1 MNGLIP
7 VSALP
12 DMWGRFW
19 GKLYKDVV
27 PYPARPNLDVSDN
40 MRMQNYTA
48 AKIFTT
54 ADDFYAGMGLPRVP
68 KSFWSLSMLE
78 KPNDGRRVICHPT
91 AWDFYDGKVGQFE
104 FSNSRIFNRISY
116 IFLYFEI

>member
-1 MNGLIP
+1 MKGHIP
-7 VSALP
+7 ASALP

-27 PYPARPNLDVSDN
+27 PYPERPNLDVSEN

-48 AKIFTT
+48 TKIFTT
-54 ADDFYAGMGLPRVP
+54 ADNFYAGMGLPRVP

-91 AWDFYDGKVGQFE
+91 AWDFYDGKVRQFG
-104 FSNSRIFNRISY
+104 FSNLCINSRI
-116 IFLYFEI
+116 IFIF

>member
-1 MNGLIP
+1 MTGPIP
-7 VSALP
+7 ASALP

-27 PYPARPNLDVSDN
+27 PYPVRPNLDVSDN

-48 AKIFTT
+48 TKIFTT
-54 ADDFYAGMGLPRVP
+54 ADNFYAGMGLPRVP